1 MKELIKKTGLLL
13 MVLFAGFAVSSC
25 SDDDDPPGVQGD
37 LVGTWRVVSSYW
49 AEYEDGALY
58 YESNNSDVGQI
69 CVLNQNGSIEIDG
82 YTVGTWGASGDAFY
96 ITYNEDGDVWTEQYN
111 MTKESANRVTI
122 SYDVSY
128 NENGST
134 WRYIQRLTLERQGG
148 GSGDDEPTVNPP
160 GDDDENLPGGGDHQP
175 GGSDIPTTDPGTV
188 PGVTANPS
196 DLIGSWL
203 VTGGYSAYYVNGS
216 LAEGYPYTPDSG
228 LGATWTLNA
237 DGTYTTSEGERGT
250 WWISGTTVYI
260 TMSEDGYGSETMPF
274 TLAVF
279 TGSQA
284 ELRFDYFENF
294 DGMNVHSIESI
305 SFERL

>member
-13 MVLFAGFAVSSC
+13 MVLFAGLAVSSC
-25 SDDDDPPGVQGD
+25 SEDDDPPGVQGD

-49 AEYEDGALY
+49 AEYEDGTLY

-148 GSGDDEPTVNPP
+148 SGNDDG
-160 GDDDENLPGGGDHQP
+160 GDGNGGGDD
-175 GGSDIPTTDPGTV
+175 GGDIVVNPEPPSGDIPETYPGA
-188 PGVTANPS
+188 PAGVQVSAS
-196 DLIGSWL
+196 DLVGQWR
-203 VTGGYSAYYVNGS
+203 VTNGYSAWYVNGH
-216 LAEGYPYTPDSG
+216 LAESDPYTPDEG

-237 DGTYTTSEGERGT
+237 DGTYTTSEGESGT
-250 WWISGTTVYI
+250 WRIDGTTIYI
-260 TMSEDGYGSETMPF
+260 TMFEEGYGPETLPF
-274 TLAVF
+274 TLAQF
-279 TGSQA
+279 TGTEA
-284 ELRFDYFENF
+284 ELRIDYAEDI
-294 DGMNVHSIESI
+294 DGMTYNSVESI
-305 SFERL
+305 SFERI

>member
-25 SDDDDPPGVQGD
+25 SEDDDPPGVQGD

-148 GSGDDEPTVNPP
+148 SGNDDG
-160 GDDDENLPGGGDHQP
+160 GDGNGGGDD
-175 GGSDIPTTDPGTV
+175 GGDIVVNPEPPSGDIPETYPGA
-188 PGVTANPS
+188 PAGVQVSAS
-196 DLIGSWL
+196 DLVGQWR
-203 VTGGYSAYYVNGS
+203 VTNGYSAWYVNGQ
-216 LAEGYPYTPDSG
+216 LAESDPYTPDDG
-228 LGATWTLNA
+228 LNATWTINA
-237 DGTYTTSEGERGT
+237 DGTYTTSEGESGT
-250 WWISGTTVYI
+250 WRIDGTTIYI
-260 TMSEDGYGSETMPF
+260 TMFEEGYEPETLPF
-274 TLAVF
+274 TLAQF
-279 TGSQA
+279 TGTEA
-284 ELRFDYFENF
+284 ELRIDYAENI
-294 DGMNVHSIESI
+294 DGMTYNSVESI
-305 SFERL
+305 SFERI

>member
-148 GSGDDEPTVNPP
+148 SGNDDGGDGNG
-160 GDDDENLPGGGDHQP
+160 GDDDGGDIVVNP
-175 GGSDIPTTDPGTV
+175 EPPSGDIPETYPGA
-188 PGVTANPS
+188 PAGVQVSVS
-196 DLIGSWL
+196 DLVGQWR
-203 VTGGYSAYYVNGS
+203 VTNGYSAWYVNGH
-216 LAEGYPYTPDSG
+216 LAESDPYTPDEG
-228 LGATWTLNA
+228 LGASWTLNA
-237 DGTYTTSEGERGT
+237 DGTYTTSEGESGT
-250 WWISGTTVYI
+250 WRIDGTTIYI
-260 TMSEDGYGSETMPF
+260 TMFEEGYGPETLPF
-274 TLAVF
+274 TLAQF
-279 TGSQA
+279 TGTEA
-284 ELRFDYFENF
+284 ELRIDYAENI
-294 DGMNVHSIESI
+294 DGMTYNSVESI
-305 SFERL
+305 SFERI

>member
-122 SYDVSY
+122 SYDISY
-128 NENGST
+128 NEDGTSY
-134 WRYIQRLTLERQGG
+134 RDVLRLTLERQSG
-148 GSGDDEPTVNPP
+148 GSVDDNPIVTPP
-160 GDDDENLPGGGDHQP
+160 GPGDEDQP
-175 GGSDIPTTDPGTV
+175 GYDDIPQLDPGATV
-188 PGVTANPS
+188 GVSVQPS
-196 DLIGSWL
+196 DLLGSWRM
-203 VTGGYSAYYVNGS
+203 TFGYAAGYFDGE
-216 LAEGYPYTPDSG
+216 LQGAELYTPDEG
-228 LGATWTLNA
+228 IGDVITFNA
-237 DGTYTTSEGERGT
+237 DGTFSISNSVGGT
-250 WWISGTTVYI
+250 WRIDGTKVYL
-260 TMSEDGYGSETMPF
+260 TSNEDGYEDTTEFVMAYFDGNKFEWR
-274 TLAVF
+274 V
-279 TGSQA
+279 
-284 ELRFDYFENF
+284 DYFE
-294 DGMNVHSIESI
+294 DYGSGMMHSVESQT
-305 SFERL
+305 FERV

>member
-134 WRYIQRLTLERQGG
+134 WRYIQRLTLERQSG
-148 GSGDDEPTVNPP
+148 GSVDDNPIVTPP
-160 GDDDENLPGGGDHQP
+160 GPGDEDQP
-175 GGSDIPTTDPGTV
+175 GYDDIPQLDPGATV
-188 PGVTANPS
+188 GVSVQPS
-196 DLIGSWL
+196 DLLGSWRM
-203 VTGGYSAYYVNGS
+203 TFGYAAGYFDGE
-216 LAEGYPYTPDSG
+216 LQGAELYTPDEG
-228 LGATWTLNA
+228 IGDVITFNP
-237 DGTYTTSEGERGT
+237 DGTFSISNSVGGT
-250 WWISGTTVYI
+250 WRIDGTKVYL
-260 TMSEDGYGSETMPF
+260 TSNEDGYEETTEFVMAYF
-274 TLAVF
+274 DGNKFEWHV
-279 TGSQA
+279 
-284 ELRFDYFENF
+284 DYFE
-294 DGMNVHSIESI
+294 DYGSGMMHSVESQT
-305 SFERL
+305 FERV

>member
-25 SDDDDPPGVQGD
+25 SEDDDPPGVQGD

-148 GSGDDEPTVNPP
+148 DSGDDEPTVNPP
-160 GDDDENLPGGGDHQP
+160 GDDDENLPGGGGAQP
-175 GGSDIPTTDPGTV
+175 GYDDIPQDDPGATA
-188 PGVTANPS
+188 GVTVQPT
-196 DLIGSWL
+196 DLLGSWRM
-203 VTGGYSAYYVNGS
+203 TSGYAAGYFNGK
-216 LAEGYPYTPDSG
+216 LQAAEMYTPDEG
-228 LGATWTLNA
+228 IGDVITFNA
-237 DGTYTTSEGERGT
+237 DGTFSISNSVGGT
-250 WWISGTTVYI
+250 WRIDGTKVYL
-260 TMSEDGYGSETMPF
+260 TANEDGYEETTEFVMAYF
-274 TLAVF
+274 DGQRYEWHV
-279 TGSQA
+279 
-284 ELRFDYFENF
+284 DYFE
-294 DGMNVHSIESI
+294 DYGSGMMHSVESQT
-305 SFERL
+305 FERV

>member
-122 SYDVSY
+122 SYDVTY

-148 GSGDDEPTVNPP
+148 SGNDDG
-160 GDDDENLPGGGDHQP
+160 GDGNGGGDDGGDIVVNPEPPSGNIPETYP
-175 GGSDIPTTDPGTV
+175 GAPA
-188 PGVTANPS
+188 GVQVSAS
-196 DLIGSWL
+196 DLVGQWR
-203 VTGGYSAYYVNGS
+203 VTNGYSAWYVNGH
-216 LAEGYPYTPDSG
+216 LAESDPYTPDDG
-228 LGATWTLNA
+228 LNATWTINA
-237 DGTYTTSEGERGT
+237 DGTYTTSEGESGT
-250 WWISGTTVYI
+250 WRIDGTTIYI
-260 TMSEDGYGSETMPF
+260 TMFEEGYEPETLPF
-274 TLAVF
+274 TLAQF
-279 TGSQA
+279 TGTEA
-284 ELRFDYFENF
+284 ELRIDYAENI
-294 DGMNVHSIESI
+294 DGMTYNSVESI
-305 SFERL
+305 SFERI